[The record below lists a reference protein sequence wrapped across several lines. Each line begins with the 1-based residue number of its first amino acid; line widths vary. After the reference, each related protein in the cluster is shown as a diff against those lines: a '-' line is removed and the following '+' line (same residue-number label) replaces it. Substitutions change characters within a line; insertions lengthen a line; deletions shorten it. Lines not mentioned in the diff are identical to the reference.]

1 MVCDRSVR
9 HDAKVADERVRVWVV
24 DDQASF
30 RLATAATLAAMNDFV
45 MAGQCETG
53 ESAIEL
59 IPDGGAGIVL
69 MDIHMPGM
77 GGIEATRRI
86 RAAHPDLMVVLMST
100 YDVED
105 LPGGAADC
113 GAAAYLH
120 KENLSPDLLTRLW
133 RAADWGK
140 QRRPD
145 RCPTGAYR
153 RSSFT
158 ALRMN
163 ASSCSLLC
171 GWPCIPALA
180 CCCHWDCTSG
190 CCD

>member
-1 MVCDRSVR
+1 MVSGERAAHTAQMS
-9 HDAKVADERVRVWVV
+9 DERVPVLVV

-30 RLATAATLAAMNDFV
+30 RLATAATLAATKDFV
-45 MAGQCETG
+45 MAGECQTG

-59 IPDGGAGIVL
+59 LRDGGAGIVL

-86 RAAHPDLMVVLMST
+86 RAAHPDMTVWLMST

-105 LPGGAADC
+105 LPADAADC

-133 RAADWGK
+133 RAA
-140 QRRPD
+140 
-145 RCPTGAYR
+145 
-153 RSSFT
+153 
-158 ALRMN
+158 
-163 ASSCSLLC
+163 
-171 GWPCIPALA
+171 
-180 CCCHWDCTSG
+180 H
-190 CCD
+190 